1 VERALRTFTAAEE
14 LRGDN
19 QYRCAKCDVLV
30 DASKRLTLHTLPKL
44 LTVQLK
50 RFGGVMGAMGWGGGM
65 GMGQKI
71 NKKIAFPDVLNLTPF
86 TSAACD
92 AQPARL
98 TKKQRKALRKMGGA
112 AGAALDAANAGGE
125 SASERPQERFSLCGV
140 VVHHGYAVHSGHYIA
155 YVKAPNGFWYEMD
168 DDDVSQVKK
177 KTVMA
182 QQAYLLFYQREKWS
196 PPAPREGSAAAEQK
210 AAAAAAE
217 EEAAALQRKR
227 RRTLSSSSSSD
238 SSDDDE
244 SGGSEEDDAPTAAKE
259 RPTAPVKVAI
269 DDLPDHKSPWWLPA
283 LNSNLVA
290 SHKKWNQ
297 FQEIAAR
304 QAAALARRAA
314 EKRKRGSGDG
324 DGDIE
329 LDDEGSGGGS
339 SDESDVELSDSAESP
354 ARPAPSAPP
363 ARGAQPRDDPD
374 TITVA
379 VRRGSK
385 RRAVVK
391 LRCNRLERP
400 RPLRTAPFDRPGA
413 LRRAYTHDLPRDGSV
428 RFRTVVR
435 CASPLANM
443 GPGLHSPTSFGAGLV
458 GHRSQ
463 GQGATV
469 GGRASVP

>member
-1 VERALRTFTAAEE
+1 MERALRTFTAAEE

-227 RRTLSSSSSSD
+227 RRTLSSSSSD

-244 SGGSEEDDAPTAAKE
+244 SGGSEEDDAPAAAKE

-304 QAAALARRAA
+304 QAEALARRAA
-314 EKRKRGSGDG
+314 EKRKRGSRDG

-329 LDDEGSGGGS
+329 LDDEGSGETS
-339 SDESDVELSDSAESP
+339 SDESDVELSDSGESP
-354 ARPAPSAPP
+354 ARSAPSAAP

-391 LRCNRLERP
+391 LRCSRLERP